1 MALSPMVNHWWQVA
15 LYVTSRGLTTSPVPY
30 GAGSFD
36 VTFDFI
42 DHVLLIET
50 SNGARERFA
59 LKAMSVAAFHSEFF
73 ARLRRLGINVH
84 IWTMPCEIPDAVPFQ
99 EDYSHAAYDAAAAQ
113 RFWHVLLQCH
123 RVFGTFRSR
132 FVGKASP
139 VHFFWGSFDLAVTRF
154 SGRPAP
160 PHPGVAPNLA
170 NWVMREAY
178 SHEVSSCG
186 FWPGNGGYG
195 RPAFYSYAY
204 PEPPDFAG
212 ARIETAGAFYDPQL
226 KEFLLPYQAVREA
239 PDPARALMGFLQLE
253 SRGAG
258 ARGAD
263 RRLGSG
269 PSALLAQCV
278 GRETNHFGKLQELS
292 RQRTRLAP
300 DHADGSRGLWIL
312 EARDRHRRRA
322 RLHRHGHFRDQG
334 DTDAGADHL
343 NERRQ

>member
-1 MALSPMVNHWWQVA
+1 LSPGSTSQTPEDAWPELNWPDWQDTGDTLHRWTQVVGKVRMALSPMVNHWWQVA
-15 LYVTSRGLTTSPVPY
+15 LYVTSRGLTTSPAPY

-59 LKAMSVAAFHSEFF
+59 LTAMSVAAFHSEFF
-73 ARLRRLGINVH
+73 ASLRRLGIDVH
-84 IWTMPCEIPDAVPFQ
+84 IWTMPSEILDAVPFQ
-99 EDYSHAAYDAAAAQ
+99 EDYSHASYDAAAAQ
-113 RFWHVLLQCH
+113 RFWHVLVQCH
-123 RVFGTFRSR
+123 RVFSAFRSR

-204 PEPPDFAG
+204 PEPPNFAG

-226 KEFLLPYQAVREA
+226 KEFVLPYQAVREA
-239 PDPARALMGFLQLE
+239 PDPARALMGFLQQTYAAAAD
-253 SRGAG
+253 GAG
-258 ARGAD
+258 WD
-263 RRLGSG
+263 RAALERA
-269 PSALLAQCV
+269 PSPAA
-278 GRETNHFGKLQELS
+278 
-292 RQRTRLAP
+292 
-300 DHADGSRGLWIL
+300 
-312 EARDRHRRRA
+312 
-322 RLHRHGHFRDQG
+322 
-334 DTDAGADHL
+334 
-343 NERRQ
+343 

>member
-1 MALSPMVNHWWQVA
+1 LSLGSTSQTPEDAWPDLNWPDWQDTGDTLHRWTQVVGKVRMALSPMVNHWWQVA

-73 ARLRRLGINVH
+73 ARLRRLGIDVH

-99 EDYSHAAYDAAAAQ
+99 EDNSHASYDSAAAQ

-123 RVFGTFRSR
+123 RVFGAFRSR
-132 FVGKASP
+132 FIGKASP

-204 PEPPDFAG
+204 PEPPNFAG
-212 ARIETAGAFYDPQL
+212 ARIETTSAFYDPQL
-226 KEFLLPYQAVREA
+226 KEFLLPYQAVQEA
-239 PDPARALMGFLQLE
+239 PDPARALMGFLQQTYAAAAD
-253 SRGAG
+253 GAG
-258 ARGAD
+258 WNRAALERA
-263 RRLGSG
+263 
-269 PSALLAQCV
+269 PSPAA
-278 GRETNHFGKLQELS
+278 S
-292 RQRTRLAP
+292 RPLR
-300 DHADGSRGLWIL
+300 WI
-312 EARDRHRRRA
+312 HRSA
-322 RLHRHGHFRDQG
+322 V
-334 DTDAGADHL
+334 
-343 NERRQ
+343 